1 MYIVHLTY
9 VAPLERVD
17 ELKSG
22 HMAWLDEH
30 YATGVFLMSGRRE
43 PRTGGVII
51 AAAVPRAELDA
62 ILAGDPFG
70 QAGVAE
76 YEVVE
81 FLPTTTAPGLEAYRV
96 QA

>member
-9 VAPLERVD
+9 VAPLDQVD
-17 ELKSG
+17 ELAPR
-22 HMAWLDEH
+22 HMAWLEEH
-30 YATGVFLMSGRRE
+30 YAGGVFLASGRRE

-51 AAAVPRAELDA
+51 AMPVPRAELDA

-81 FLPTTTAPGLEAYRV
+81 FLPTTTAPALAEFRV
-96 QA
+96 PG